1 MPMKYR
7 ADIFTVDHEHIR
19 RTFETEAE
27 ALLFIEGAQ
36 ESGARAGFLLKYSR
50 TTCAGMDIYDVA
62 REIFNNR

>member
-1 MPMKYR
+1 MPKEYR
-7 ADIFTVDHEHIR
+7 ADIFTADHEHIR

-36 ESGARAGFLLKYSR
+36 AGGAQAGFLLKYSQ
-50 TTCAGMDIYDVA
+50 TTCAGMELYDVA